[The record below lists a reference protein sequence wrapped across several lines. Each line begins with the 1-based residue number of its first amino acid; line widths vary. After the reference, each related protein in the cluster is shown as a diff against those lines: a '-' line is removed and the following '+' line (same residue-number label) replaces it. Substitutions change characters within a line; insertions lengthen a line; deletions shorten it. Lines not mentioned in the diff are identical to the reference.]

1 MKKSSKGR
9 LTSEEIREQ
18 LSKSIVHDLP
28 ITKELEK
35 SFMDYAMSV
44 IVSRALPDVRDGLK
58 PVHRRIL
65 YAAYG
70 LSMFSDRPYKKS
82 ARLVGEVIGKYH
94 PHGDSAVYEAMVR
107 MAQDFSMRYM
117 LIDGH
122 GNFGSIDGDSPAA
135 MRYTE
140 ARLSKIS
147 GDMLDA
153 IDKKT
158 VDFIDNYDGSESE
171 PVALP
176 AAFPNLL
183 VNGANG
189 IAVGMATLMPT
200 HNLTEVCNAIKA
212 YIANSNITI
221 NELMEHIKGPDFP
234 TNAQIIGVNGIKEY
248 FETGQGKFTI
258 RSRYEIEEINNGKNN
273 LIITEIPYSVNKK
286 RLIEQIVTLVKRDEI
301 KDITDLRDESSR
313 DGIRIVIELKKDVIP
328 EIIFNKLCRSTS
340 LQVNFSVNNLALVK
354 GVPRI
359 LNLKDMIMLYL
370 LHQHD
375 VITRKSNFDLT
386 KAEERAHI
394 LKGLIKAISNIDL
407 AIKIIRNSLDV
418 EEASVK
424 LIEAFEIDEVQAKAI
439 LEMKLRALSNLEH
452 QKLVDE
458 LDRLSKL
465 IEELKEIINSE
476 NRRNQIIIEKLDYFV
491 ELYGD
496 ERKTEILEGASD
508 IDDEDLIPNEN
519 IVITMSNNGWFKRI
533 PIDAYRVQKRGGT
546 GIIAAKTHEDDEIQK
561 IIISNTHA
569 DLLFFSNFGRVHRI
583 RGHQVPIGQ
592 RQSKGIP
599 ANNFLNLEKNEKIV
613 NLITVNDYNDKY
625 LLFVTKQGLIKRT
638 ELNEFVSIRS
648 NGKNAISLRE
658 GDELF
663 AIHIT
668 SGNDEIFIGSNKAN
682 LARFEENTFRATGR
696 NAQGVIGINLN
707 DDEYVIGTGVSSEG
721 SFVLSIGE
729 KGVGKLTNKD
739 EYRLTKRGAK
749 GTRTLKITDK
759 TGDVVSVK
767 LVDKDDQILLIANS
781 GKLIRMN
788 VSQINETGRSTS
800 GVKLMDLD
808 NKEKVLYVATF
819 KLDQE
824 ELIDEELEDNQQD
837 VQ

>member
-1 MKKSSKGR
+1 MKKNSKGR
-9 LTSEEIREQ
+9 LTSEQIREQ
-18 LSKSIVHDLP
+18 LSHSTVHNLP
-28 ITKELEK
+28 ITQELEK

-65 YAAYG
+65 YAAHG
-70 LSMFSDRPYKKS
+70 LSMFSDKPYKKS

-107 MAQDFSMRYM
+107 MAQSFSMRYM

-153 IDKKT
+153 IDKNT
-158 VDFIDNYDGSESE
+158 VDFIDNYDGSERE
-171 PVALP
+171 PTSLP

-183 VNGANG
+183 VNGASG
-189 IAVGMATLMPT
+189 IAVGMTTLMPT
-200 HNLTEVCNAIKA
+200 HNLVEVCNAIKA
-212 YIANSNITI
+212 YITNKNITVD
-221 NELMEHIKGPDFP
+221 ELMEHIKGPDFP
-234 TNAQIIGVNGIKEY
+234 TQAQIIGTSGIRQY

-258 RSRYEIEEINNGKNN
+258 RSQFHVEEINNGKNN

-286 RLIEQIVTLVKRDEI
+286 RLIDQIVELVKREEL

-340 LQVNFSVNNLALVK
+340 LQVNFSVNNLALVNGRPK
-354 GVPRI
+354 V
-359 LNLKDMIMLYL
+359 LNLINMISLYL
-370 LHQHD
+370 DHQHD
-375 VITRKSNFDLT
+375 VIIRKSKFELE
-386 KAEERAHI
+386 KAEEKAHI
-394 LKGLIKAISNIDL
+394 LQGLLKAIADIDL
-407 AIKIIRNSLDV
+407 TIKIIRGSIDT
-418 EEASVK
+418 EESSKK
-424 LIEAFEIDEVQAKAI
+424 LMEAFNIDEVQTKAI
-439 LEMKLRALSNLEH
+439 LEMKLRVLSNLEH

-458 LDRLSKL
+458 LERLSKL
-465 IEELKEIINSE
+465 IEELKNIIASEEKRNEIITN
-476 NRRNQIIIEKLDYFV
+476 KLDIFV
-491 ELYGD
+491 ESYGD
-496 ERKTEILEGASD
+496 ERKTEIIEGASY

-533 PIDAYRVQKRGGT
+533 AIDAYKIQHRGGT
-546 GIIAAKTHEDDEIQK
+546 GVLAGKTHEDDELEK
-561 IIISNTHA
+561 IIISNTHS
-569 DLLFFSNFGRVHRI
+569 DLLFFSNLGRVHRI
-583 RGHQVPIGQ
+583 RGHKIPIGQ
-592 RQSKGIP
+592 RQSKGVP

-613 NLITVNDYNDKY
+613 NLLTVNEYEDKY
-625 LLFVTKQGLIKRT
+625 LLFVTKHGLIKRT
-638 ELNEFVSIRS
+638 QLSEFISIRS
-648 NGKNAISLRE
+648 NGKNAISLKE

-682 LARFEENTFRATGR
+682 LARFEEKTFRPTGR
-696 NAQGVIGINLN
+696 NSQGVIGIRLAS
-707 DDEYVIGTGVSSEG
+707 DEFVIGTGVSSEG
-721 SFVLSIGE
+721 NYVLSVGT
-729 KGVGKLTNKD
+729 KGVGKLTDKD

-759 TGDVVSVK
+759 TGDVVNVK
-767 LVDKDDQILLIANS
+767 LVNKEDQLLLIANT
-781 GKLIRMN
+781 GNLIRIHVN
-788 VSQINETGRSTS
+788 QISETGRSTS

-808 NKEKVLYVATF
+808 ANEKIQNVAVFKEQ
-819 KLDQE
+819 LDTDIE
-824 ELIDEELEDNQQD
+824 EQVEED
-837 VQ
+837 VQQ